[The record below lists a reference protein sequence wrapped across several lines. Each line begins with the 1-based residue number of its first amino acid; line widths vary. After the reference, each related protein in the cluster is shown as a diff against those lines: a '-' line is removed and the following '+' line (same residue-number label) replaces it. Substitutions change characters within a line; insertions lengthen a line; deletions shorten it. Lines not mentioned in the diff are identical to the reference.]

1 MITTVLKTWIE
12 TVKLLVTNIRA
23 LAVFVVLY
31 AVLLVT
37 FYIFI
42 ATREATV
49 SQVLIT
55 YVFLVLVPAEFFV
68 NQAAIVEYAR
78 ERRFPWRQIVR
89 DAIKFA
95 VVTIPIILLGWGIWA
110 LLNKWQAHFPAPRPT
125 FAMAQTAAPPRQP
138 LHWPTLLFA
147 TLRALFF
154 AVLLPLATIQ
164 LWIEVAGRNL
174 KTLLGGGAKSIGR
187 RIVNALSRTF
197 SADSVLTYALGMIL
211 FCALPYWVLLAN
223 ISAKGTKTDFA
234 IFILRVALVFAF
246 TLIGW
251 IVTIATLAKMYREP
265 EPIVT
270 TKPIPEATAEAA
282 A

>member
-1 MITTVLKTWIE
+1 MTATIKLWFDTLKT
-12 TVKLLVTNIRA
+12 TLTNIRA
-23 LAVFVVLY
+23 LALFAVLY
-31 AVLLVT
+31 GVLLVT

-95 VVTIPIILLGWGIWA
+95 VVTIPIILLGWGLWA

-125 FAMAQTAAPPRQP
+125 FALAQNAAPRQP
-138 LHWPTLLFA
+138 IHWPTLLFA
-147 TLRALFF
+147 TLRALVFG
-154 AVLLPLATIQ
+154 VLLPLAAIE

-174 KTLLGGGAKSIGR
+174 KTLMGGGAKTIGR

-197 SADSVLTYALGMIL
+197 SADSVFTYALGMIL
-211 FCALPYWVLLAN
+211 FFALPYWVLLTN

-234 IFILRVALVFAF
+234 IFVLRVALVFAF

-251 IVTIATLAKMYREP
+251 VVTIAALARMYREP
-265 EPIVT
+265 EPVAA
-270 TKPIPEATAEAA
+270 TKPLPEATAEAA

>member
-1 MITTVLKTWIE
+1 MITSTLKTWVEAIRS
-12 TVKLLVTNIRA
+12 LVTNIRA
-23 LAVFVVLY
+23 LAIFAVLY

-68 NQAAIVEYAR
+68 NQAAIIEHAR
-78 ERRFPWRQIVR
+78 ERRFPWSQIVR

-95 VVTIPIILLGWGIWA
+95 VVTIPIILLGWGLWA
-110 LLNKWQAHFPAPRPT
+110 LLNKWQAHFPAPHPT
-125 FAMAQTAAPPRQP
+125 FAMAQTATPPRQP

-147 TLRALFF
+147 TLRALLFG
-154 AVLLPLATIQ
+154 VILPLATIQ

-174 KTLLGGGAKSIGR
+174 KTLFGGGAKSIGK

-197 SADSVLTYALGMIL
+197 SADSVLTYALGLIL
-211 FCALPYWVLLAN
+211 FFVIPYALLRPT
-223 ISAKGTKTDFA
+223 ISVKGTKSDFA
-234 IFILRVALVFAF
+234 IFILQLLLAFVF
-246 TLIGW
+246 TLLGW
-251 IVTIATLAKMYREP
+251 IVTVASLARMYREP
-265 EPIVT
+265 EPIAT